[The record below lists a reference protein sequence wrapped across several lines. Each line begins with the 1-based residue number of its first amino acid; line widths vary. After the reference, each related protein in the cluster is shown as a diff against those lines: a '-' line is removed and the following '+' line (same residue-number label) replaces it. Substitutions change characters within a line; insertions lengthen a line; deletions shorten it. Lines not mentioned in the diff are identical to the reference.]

1 MIYPLQIFNQ
11 PVNAKLEGLP
21 DYHLIIERPMDLG
34 TIKRKLS
41 SKVYSSPNEFVA
53 DVHLTFANA
62 KKYNAETHE
71 VYHIAVMLEAIFED
85 WWKNITMKM
94 DIKIKGDDDDDN
106 DDNNNVWSMKPCPT
120 SELKALS
127 LPSKKN
133 DKRPQPRMQ
142 KKSPKP
148 PKPHPSDPHKRQM
161 RAEERD
167 KLIRDLESL
176 PVDKVERVANILESR
191 QNPPKMSEE
200 SDEIVI
206 ELDDIDN
213 DTLWE
218 LDRFV
223 TNYKKSRGKK
233 KA

>member
-1 MIYPLQIFNQ
+1 MQIFNQ
-11 PVNAKLEGLP
+11 PVNTKLEGLP

-41 SKVYSSPNEFVA
+41 SKVYSSPNEFVD

-71 VYHIAVMLEAIFED
+71 VYHIALMLEAIFED
-85 WWKNITMKM
+85 WWKNITTKM
-94 DIKIKGDDDDDN
+94 DMKIKGDDDDDGGGGGG
-106 DDNNNVWSMKPCPT
+106 NNNVWSTESCPT
-120 SELKALS
+120 SEVKVLS
-127 LPSKKN
+127 LASKKN
-133 DKRPQPRMQ
+133 DRRSQPRMQ

-161 RAEERD
+161 RPEERD

-176 PVDKVERVANILESR
+176 PADKVECVANILESR
-191 QNPPKMSEE
+191 QNPSKMLEE
-200 SDEIVI
+200 SEEIVI
-206 ELDDIDN
+206 EVDDIDN

-233 KA
+233 KT

>member
-1 MIYPLQIFNQ
+1 
-11 PVNAKLEGLP
+11 
-21 DYHLIIERPMDLG
+21 MDLG

-41 SKVYSSPNEFVA
+41 SKVYSSPNEFVD

-71 VYHIAVMLEAIFED
+71 VYHIALMLEAIFED
-85 WWKNITMKM
+85 WRKNITTKM
-94 DIKIKGDDDDDN
+94 DIKIKGNDDDN
-106 DDNNNVWSMKPCPT
+106 NGGGDNNNVWSTKPCPT
-120 SELKALS
+120 SELKVLS
-127 LPSKKN
+127 LAKKKT
-133 DKRPQPRMQ
+133 DRRSQPRIQ

-161 RAEERD
+161 RPEERD

-191 QNPPKMSEE
+191 QNPPNMLEE

-233 KA
+233 KT